1 MRRLKRV
8 PALGDAL
15 ERTGDLVKVFGGSG
29 RRQAGSGQTSG
40 TQRNPNLRND
50 LNGASRGYNNRESA
64 ERPGRAPAPQK
75 KRGRGWLIALCTIA
89 LIVTGVFFYWKITT
103 KPPES
108 SVDDVPGEGDSA
120 NVERY
125 YTLLVVGDDQEG
137 GNTDTI
143 MVMRFDTQEMTVNVV
158 SIPRD
163 TTVNTE
169 LENKKINAVYHNMG
183 GMDALLDQV
192 ERITGFRP
200 NNYMMVDIDV
210 FMEVV
215 DALGGVEFDVPQDMY
230 HEDFSWPDGKG
241 GYKYV
246 FVIDVKKG
254 LQTLNGHDALG
265 VFRFRGYP
273 MGDID
278 RVAVQH
284 DLMMAIAA
292 KAMSTK
298 NVVTL
303 YNIASSVLD
312 KCDTD
317 LTVGNVQWY
326 IQEFMKMSLDN
337 ISFYTAPTDNCMV
350 FDTAYVSLQADAW
363 MEMVNSKLMPYDKT
377 VTKEE
382 LPLFVFKDG
391 YIDSRGYRIVQQEDF
406 YCTNGEKANNTNF
419 YKNTN

>member
-1 MRRLKRV
+1 M
-8 PALGDAL
+8 
-15 ERTGDLVKVFGGSG
+15 KVFGGSEH
-29 RRQAGSGQTSG
+29 RQAGFNQTSG
-40 TQRNPNLRND
+40 TKRRPDSRAD
-50 LNGASRGYNNRESA
+50 LNGTSRGDKNREPTDK
-64 ERPGRAPAPQK
+64 ERSIPSPPK
-75 KRGRGWLIALCTIA
+75 KRGRGWLIALCVIA
-89 LIVTGVFFYWKITT
+89 LIVTGAILYWKITT
-103 KPPES
+103 RPPES
-108 SVDDVPGEGDSA
+108 DAPGEGDSA

-143 MVMRFDTQEMTVNVV
+143 MVMRFDTQEMAVNVV

-183 GMDALLDQV
+183 GMDALMNQV

-200 NNYMMVDIDV
+200 NNYMMVDINV
-210 FMEVV
+210 FMDVV

-241 GYKYV
+241 GYKYE

-265 VFRFRGYP
+265 VFRFRDYP

-278 RVAVQH
+278 RVNVQH
-284 DLMMAIAA
+284 KLLTAIAA
-292 KAMSTK
+292 KAMNTK

-312 KCDTD
+312 KCETD
-317 LTVGNVQWY
+317 LTIGNVQWY
-326 IQEFMKMSLDN
+326 IQQFMKMSLDN

-350 FDTAYVSLQADAW
+350 FNTAYVSLQADAW
-363 MEMVNSKLMPYDKT
+363 TEMVNSKLMPYEKT

-391 YIDSRGYRIVQQEDF
+391 YIDGRGYRIVEQKSF
-406 YCTNGEKANNTNF
+406 YCTNGEKPNNTNF
-419 YKNTN
+419 YNK